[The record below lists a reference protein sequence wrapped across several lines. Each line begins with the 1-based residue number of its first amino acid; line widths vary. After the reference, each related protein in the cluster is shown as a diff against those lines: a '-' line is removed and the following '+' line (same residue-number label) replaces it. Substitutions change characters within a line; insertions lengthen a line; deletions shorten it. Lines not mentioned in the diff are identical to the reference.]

1 MTRSRSLFPPR
12 LAPAACAALFL
23 VCAAC
28 AGGGRKEGPPPPRKF
43 AVPLF
48 DGLWLGMTR
57 DEAARAHPIR
67 PALTSAGQSR
77 LGWGYDRSGE
87 EAGGPTVK
95 GKRPGG
101 EVQRAERCLR
111 GN

>member
-43 AVPLF
+43 AIPLF

-67 PALTSAGQSR
+67 PALTSAGKSR
-77 LGWGYDRSGE
+77 L
-87 EAGGPTVK
+87 V
-95 GKRPGG
+95 
-101 EVQRAERCLR
+101 
-111 GN
+111 